1 MSIPVHLD
9 IVEGYCQFC
18 LHGAPSL
25 VEVVEPV
32 TRAFAYCRDQKIPT
46 LLIDVTGLTQ
56 FTPPTKVDRFLM
68 VEAWAREAKGIVVLA
83 MVARPEQMNPG
94 IFGVKVAR
102 DSGVASDG
110 APNRYR
116 TNHGVAPPLA
126 PHGRCPR
133 VVGRVSRR

>member
-9 IVEGYCQFC
+9 IAEGYCQFC
-18 LHGAPSL
+18 PHGAPSL
-25 VEVVEPV
+25 IEVVEPV
-32 TRAFAYCRDQKIPT
+32 TRATAYCRDRIPT

-83 MVARPEQMNPG
+83 MVARSEQMDPG
-94 IFGVKVAR
+94 IFGVKVAK

-110 APNRYR
+110 APHRYP

-126 PHGRCPR
+126 PRGRCPG
-133 VVGRVSRR
+133 VVGRVSHR